1 MDQSDRRRK
10 RETALVEQED
20 EEEDEEEYEDDGDD
34 EEEEEAV
41 ERIRSGR
48 KARES
53 SEADKDVDSWTKM
66 SGDRGK
72 NHR

>member
-10 RETALVEQED
+10 RETALVELED
-20 EEEDEEEYEDDGDD
+20 EDEEEEYEDDGDD
-34 EEEEEAV
+34 EEEAV

>member
-20 EEEDEEEYEDDGDD
+20 EEEDEEEYEDDGND
-34 EEEEEAV
+34 EEEAA